1 ERVAVYVG
9 VGVLLAREDDVE
21 ADGDPARLLHA
32 LVGGL
37 HDSGPAAGDHA
48 VALLHECPADR
59 DAHLVVGRSGRRPRR
74 AEDAH
79 AWSDPPHHFV
89 ALDELPH
96 DAENPPG
103 VLDAGLL
110 PGIDVFGLHPH
121 AGGEG
126 RLHGSRVRWHGA
138 RRYHPQGRRR
148 KPVPPRRRS
157 PTKKGPRRH
166 AEGPFG
172 LGEERS
178 ASAPLLALE
187 LLAVLLVRV
196 ERDLD
201 AAVLLPA
208 GLGRVRG
215 DGLALAHARDLHPA
229 RRDALLR
236 VVRRG
241 GVRAALRERLVV
253 VLGARRV

>member
-1 ERVAVYVG
+1 RRASPWLSGQVARGEKVPP
-9 VGVLLAREDDVE
+9 AREKE
-21 ADGDPARLLHA
+21 ETG
-32 LVGGL
+32 
-37 HDSGPAAGDHA
+37 SAAA
-48 VALLHECPADR
+48 AKP
-59 DAHLVVGRSGRRPRR
+59 
-74 AEDAH
+74 
-79 AWSDPPHHFV
+79 
-89 ALDELPH
+89 DE
-96 DAENPPG
+96 
-103 VLDAGLL
+103 
-110 PGIDVFGLHPH
+110 
-121 AGGEG
+121 
-126 RLHGSRVRWHGA
+126 
-138 RRYHPQGRRR
+138 
-148 KPVPPRRRS
+148 
-157 PTKKGPRRH
+157 KGPPASCR
-166 AEGPFG
+166 GPFFVG

-236 VVRRG
+236 EIRRD

-253 VLGARRV
+253 VLGARRVRVADDERVRVRVLVQAAREVHEVLP